1 MKYVVLGVCTATLM
15 SASLLVP
22 AANAASVPPDW
33 ITEAPRAR
41 AQSSPAPPS
50 VNATITTSE
59 YALGA
64 NVSLSGI
71 FNFGSGG
78 GGSAQSGGAP
88 SPEVNAALG
97 FLLAGSTVAFLR
109 RRRTRDAGSH
119 G

>member
-1 MKYVVLGVCTATLM
+1 MKYVVLGVCMATLM

-78 GGSAQSGGAP
+78 GSAQSGGAP